1 MSEDINTWIPFAKE
15 YKFAAEVIVRDQDL
29 VFWAMPF
36 SEEIEGVKS
45 AREMIAE
52 MDTINYRENPF
63 LVRFSLA
70 GIKYAYNKST
80 AVSPL
85 IEEVE
90 TYLSKER
97 GPAYIRCKGYYSSDR
112 IARCVIDYE
121 NLESEQEAL
130 LSLGYLA
137 LIDDPVDVP
146 GDHLAQ
152 LRKASE
158 NAKAEERGIWA
169 PFFFMLQDMQ
179 GGQ

>member
-1 MSEDINTWIPFAKE
+1 MSQDMNTWIPFPKE
-15 YKFAAEVIVRDQDL
+15 YKFAAEAIVRDQDL

-36 SEEIEGVKS
+36 AEEAEGIKA
-45 AREMIAE
+45 AREMISV

-63 LVRFSLA
+63 LIRFALA
-70 GIKYAYNKST
+70 GVKYAYNKST

-90 TYLSKER
+90 LYLSKER

-121 NLESEQEAL
+121 NLNSEQEAL
-130 LSLGYLA
+130 LERGYLA
-137 LIDDPVDVP
+137 LTEDPVDVP
-146 GDHLAQ
+146 VDHLGR

-158 NAKAEERGIWA
+158 TAKAEEQGIWA
-169 PFFFMLQDMQ
+169 PFFFMMQDMQ